1 MGPEPW
7 RLTGVEVVSERLDDD
22 RRFEQMRIQYV
33 ELVTR
38 DESNRLCNREHAA
51 DEAIRGQ
58 ASGSSEV
65 FACRPM
71 NGAISF

>member
-1 MGPEPW
+1 
-7 RLTGVEVVSERLDDD
+7 
-22 RRFEQMRIQYV
+22 MRIQYV

-38 DESNRLCNREHAA
+38 DESNRWWNLERAA